1 MGAVPI
7 QGHGGEE
14 GGESEV
20 EGKRASASG
29 GHWRPRVAEASRWGK
44 FRVHEWG
51 DREGMGNVHRSID
64 VREGNIA
71 RGELFSGWVGGA
83 EGGRGRGAQVRV
95 GVDGVELLAQRGRAG
110 TGGVCTRGRGLEG
123 QRCLEST

>member
-7 QGHGGEE
+7 QGHGGEK

-20 EGKRASASG
+20 ERKRASTSG

-51 DREGMGNVHRSID
+51 DREGMGNMHRGIG

-71 RGELFSGWVGGA
+71 RGELFS
-83 EGGRGRGAQVRV
+83 RG
-95 GVDGVELLAQRGRAG
+95 
-110 TGGVCTRGRGLEG
+110 
-123 QRCLEST
+123 